1 MEQKKNLIIYDM
13 REEITI
19 KKVILQIASTLY

>member
-1 MEQKKNLIIYDM
+1 MEQKKKLIIYDM

-19 KKVILQIASTLY
+19 KKVILQIASTPY

>member
-1 MEQKKNLIIYDM
+1 MEQNKNLTINAI

-19 KKVILQIASTLY
+19 KKVILQNSSIPC